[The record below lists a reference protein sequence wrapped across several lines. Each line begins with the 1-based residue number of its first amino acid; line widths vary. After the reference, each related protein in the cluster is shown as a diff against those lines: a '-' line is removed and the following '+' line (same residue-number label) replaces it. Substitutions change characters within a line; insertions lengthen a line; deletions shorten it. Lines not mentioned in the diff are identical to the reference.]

1 MRFSSPF
8 LTVLKVALIIKP
20 SSPLMLGRVY
30 KCCFRGKRESVKNDT
45 ICSITP
51 NCCRKNTFSYPIPP
65 ATLAELQNVQ
75 YHDTHAFVPPIHIGK
90 VIKVY
95 DGDTI
100 TIASKYPGVSDSPMY
115 RFSVRLNGIDSAEIK
130 GKTFAEKER
139 AILAR
144 DALSKMILNK
154 IVTLKNL
161 STEKYGRLLAEVY
174 LDDLHLNAWMLE
186 HNYAVP
192 YDGGMKVRPAEWDT
206 GTHAS
211 ASASASASAPASAL
225 SRI

>member
-1 MRFSSPF
+1 
-8 LTVLKVALIIKP
+8 
-20 SSPLMLGRVY
+20 MLGRVY

-192 YDGGMKVRPAEWDT
+192 YDGGTKVRPAEWDT

-211 ASASASASAPASAL
+211 ASASASASTL

>member
-1 MRFSSPF
+1 MRFSSFFSTVF
-8 LTVLKVALIIKP
+8 LVAFP
-20 SSPLMLGRVY
+20 YSCSMLNRFY

-51 NCCRKNTFSYPIPP
+51 NCCRKSTFSYPIPP
-65 ATLAELQNVQ
+65 ASLAELQNVQ
-75 YHDTHAFVPPIHIGK
+75 YHDTHAFVPPIHVGK

-100 TIASKYPGVSDSPMY
+100 TIASKYPGAPDSPMY

-130 GKTFAEKER
+130 GKTFAEKEQ

-154 IVTLKNL
+154 IVVLKNL
-161 STEKYGRLLAEVY
+161 STEKYGRLLADVY
-174 LDDLHLNAWMLE
+174 LEDLHLNAWMLE
-186 HNYAVP
+186 HKYAVP
-192 YDGGMKVRPAEWDT
+192 YDGGTKHRPSEWDET
-206 GTHAS
+206 TTHTS
-211 ASASASASAPASAL
+211 ASAGTNASANAFP
-225 SRI
+225 RI

>member
-1 MRFSSPF
+1 MRFSSFFSTVF
-8 LTVLKVALIIKP
+8 LVAFP
-20 SSPLMLGRVY
+20 SSCSMLNRFY

-51 NCCRKNTFSYPIPP
+51 NCCRKNTFSYSIPP
-65 ATLAELQNVQ
+65 ASLAELQNVE

-100 TIASKYPGVSDSPMY
+100 TIASKYPGAPDSPMY

-130 GKTFAEKER
+130 GKTFAEKEQ

-154 IVTLKNL
+154 IVVLKNL
-161 STEKYGRLLAEVY
+161 STEKYGRLLADVY
-174 LDDLHLNAWMLE
+174 LEDLHLNAWMLE
-186 HNYAVP
+186 HKYAVP
-192 YDGGMKVRPAEWDT
+192 YDGGTKHRPSEWDET
-206 GTHAS
+206 TTHIGSNAS
-211 ASASASASAPASAL
+211 ANANAGANP
-225 SRI
+225 RI

>member
-100 TIASKYPGVSDSPMY
+100 TIASKYPGAENSPMY

-192 YDGGMKVRPAEWDT
+192 YDGGTKVRPAEWDT

-211 ASASASASAPASAL
+211 ASASASASTL

>member
-1 MRFSSPF
+1 
-8 LTVLKVALIIKP
+8 
-20 SSPLMLGRVY
+20 
-30 KCCFRGKRESVKNDT
+30 
-45 ICSITP
+45 
-51 NCCRKNTFSYPIPP
+51 
-65 ATLAELQNVQ
+65 VQ

-100 TIASKYPGVSDSPMY
+100 TIASKYPGAENSPMY

-130 GKTFAEKER
+130 GKTVAEKEQ

-192 YDGGMKVRPAEWDT
+192 YDGGTKIRPAEWDA

-211 ASASASASAPASAL
+211 APASTL

>member
-100 TIASKYPGVSDSPMY
+100 TIASKYPGAENSPMY

-192 YDGGMKVRPAEWDT
+192 YDGGTKVRPAEWDT
-206 GTHAS
+206 GT
-211 ASASASASAPASAL
+211 SASASAPASAL

>member
-1 MRFSSPF
+1 MRLSSPF
-8 LTVLKVALIIKP
+8 LNVLKVALIIKP
-20 SSPLMLGRVY
+20 SSPLMLDRVY
-30 KCCFRGKRESVKNDT
+30 ICCFRGKRESVKNDT

-65 ATLAELQNVQ
+65 ASLAELQNVQ
-75 YHDTHAFVPPIHIGK
+75 YHDTRAFVPPIHVGK

-100 TIASKYPGVSDSPMY
+100 TIASKYPGAPDSPMY

-130 GKTFAEKER
+130 GKTFAEKEQ

-154 IVTLKNL
+154 IVVLKNL
-161 STEKYGRLLAEVY
+161 STEKYGRLLADVY
-174 LDDLHLNAWMLE
+174 LEDLHLNAWMLE
-186 HNYAVP
+186 HKYAVP
-192 YDGGMKVRPAEWDT
+192 YDGGTKHRPSEWDETTTHTSAST
-206 GTHAS
+206 GTNAS
-211 ASASASASAPASAL
+211 ANSFP
-225 SRI
+225 RI

>member
-192 YDGGMKVRPAEWDT
+192 YDGGTKVRPAEWDT

-211 ASASASASAPASAL
+211 APASAL
-225 SRI
+225 SRIY

>member
-20 SSPLMLGRVY
+20 SSQLILGRVY

-65 ATLAELQNVQ
+65 ASLAELQNVD

-100 TIASKYPGVSDSPMY
+100 TIASKYPGAEDSPMY

-130 GKTFAEKER
+130 GKTFVEKER

-154 IVTLKNL
+154 IVILKNL
-161 STEKYGRLLAEVY
+161 STEKYGRLLADVY
-174 LDDLHLNAWMLE
+174 LEDLHLNAWMLE

-192 YDGGMKVRPAEWDT
+192 YDGGTKHRPAEW
-206 GTHAS
+206 GASTHAS
-211 ASASASASAPASAL
+211 ASASSSASTSASTL

>member
-20 SSPLMLGRVY
+20 SSPLMLDQVY

-51 NCCRKNTFSYPIPP
+51 NCFRKNTFSYPIPP

-100 TIASKYPGVSDSPMY
+100 TIASKYPGAENSPMY

-130 GKTFAEKER
+130 GKTVAEKEQ
-139 AILAR
+139 AVIAR

-192 YDGGMKVRPAEWDT
+192 YDGGTKHRPAEWDA

-211 ASASASASAPASAL
+211 ASASAL

>member
-1 MRFSSPF
+1 MRFSSFFSTVF
-8 LTVLKVALIIKP
+8 LVVYP
-20 SSPLMLGRVY
+20 SSYSMINRLY

-65 ATLAELQNVQ
+65 ASLAELQNVD

-100 TIASKYPGVSDSPMY
+100 TIASKYPGAEDSPMY

-130 GKTFAEKER
+130 GKTVAEKEQ
-139 AILAR
+139 AVIAR

-192 YDGGMKVRPAEWDT
+192 YDGGTKHRPAEWDT

-211 ASASASASAPASAL
+211 ASASAPASTL